1 MPQTGPRAQ
10 DSPPSPCRR
19 RHRSVPR
26 APALQ
31 TRLGVWD
38 QHEGMAPWPLLPPSS
53 APPHAHPL
61 HLGFPPLGFTGGGGG
76 GQPSLTH
83 ESSCQPRLRGVSCS
97 SALLDPFYLPLHPT
111 LRTPLSAPVV
121 FPSRPITAPGRP
133 AHLHPALP
141 LPGQPGPAVHLPAV
155 GAAEVVWVVG
165 IILEH
170 EGLLVDDQVA
180 ALTDVLAQALGLLTV
195 VAGSAQVPVRSEV
208 GVRGRATLPARA
220 AWATSLEKT
229 PPAPARS
236 LNERLPGSVRGL
248 SSVVQKSK
256 PTVLWPG
263 RPRVHPLK
271 GASARGKDQ
280 EETQQHAVFGQYG
293 KCGVFLLY
301 AFSEPR
307 TSCVDESRHFMGIC

>member
-1 MPQTGPRAQ
+1 MSQTGPRAQ
-10 DSPPSPCRR
+10 DSR
-19 RHRSVPR
+19 
-26 APALQ
+26 PALAEGGLCPAQ
-31 TRLGVWD
+31 ICSPGPRPPD
-38 QHEGMAPWPLLPPSS
+38 QHKGMAPWPLLPPSS
-53 APPHAHPL
+53 APPHAHPP

-97 SALLDPFYLPLHPT
+97 SALPDPFDLPLHPT
-111 LRTPLSAPVV
+111 LWTPLSAPLV

-165 IILEH
+165 VVPEH

-229 PPAPARS
+229 PPGPRPQLERTPAGKPRGAQLGGPEKQANSPAAGKATGAPSKRS
-236 LNERLPGSVRGL
+236 LCTGQRPGGNTAACRVWTVRQMWCF
-248 SSVVQKSK
+248 SS
-256 PTVLWPG
+256 L
-263 RPRVHPLK
+263 R
-271 GASARGKDQ
+271 
-280 EETQQHAVFGQYG
+280 F
-293 KCGVFLLY
+293 F
-301 AFSEPR
+301 
-307 TSCVDESRHFMGIC
+307 